1 MVQIIHTPLLLI
13 TTRNN
18 IKILLGVSILFSILY
33 KMEKYVIVTDEI
45 GGRILNENGLTLL
58 QNVAEE
64 MSTTDESCQSSSF
77 EHNSTDEKNSK
88 WTHDATVALI
98 YEYKNKM
105 SMFQSST
112 IRNEA
117 VWKIISTNLGQKNFY
132 YTPKQCEF
140 KFKNLKKKYT
150 AKVDNMKATASG
162 AAVIKFEYFDVFNE
176 MLGRKPNVVPLATA
190 SSSRG
195 QGIALDTDLNVE
207 NILQADDIEN
217 NKENIEIKQ
226 RSFEEEAPKK
236 NIPQKTKFEQMF
248 VQLHNINNKR
258 EEAKY
263 IRHKELIVVQE
274 NAIKVFSEKMDQLI
288 DKL

>member
-1 MVQIIHTPLLLI
+1 MVSTWWIIDTNKSLMYATI
-13 TTRNN
+13 AT
-18 IKILLGVSILFSILY
+18 
-33 KMEKYVIVTDEI
+33 
-45 GGRILNENGLTLL
+45 
-58 QNVAEE
+58 EE
-64 MSTTDESCQSSSF
+64 MSTTDESCQSFSF
-77 EHNSTDEKNSK
+77 EHNSTDEKSSK

-117 VWKIISTNLGQKNFY
+117 VWKIISTNLGQKNLY

-162 AAVIKFEYFDVFNE
+162 AAVIKFEYFDLFNE

-190 SSSRG
+190 SSSR
-195 QGIALDTDLNVE
+195 E

-217 NKENIEIKQ
+217 NKENIKIKK
-226 RSFEEEAPKK
+226 RSSEEAPKK
-236 NIPQKTKFEQMF
+236 NIPKKTKFEQMF
-248 VQLHNINNKR
+248 VQLHDINNKR

-263 IRHKELIVVQE
+263 IRHKKLIAIQE
-274 NAIKVFSEKMDQLI
+274 NAIKVFSEKMDKLI
-288 DKL
+288 DKFQGYTKKLKALRHNSKRNGQLPYILYSD